1 MININLI
8 FKRMQLQK
16 AVVACAAL
24 LILAGFMIM
33 PATAQVIS
41 KEKFIFLSGQLT
53 STNTGAPIADH
64 EIYIVSD
71 SAANGGFG
79 YSGVTKTDVNG
90 FYRDTLLTTTS
101 DGVINIHLFD
111 FDNNLIQLDR
121 YYRFVWDTEY
131 LMFADFSIFD
141 PDANME
147 LQANFAPQIDTEIDP
162 FAVLFKD
169 MSIGESIKSWS
180 WDFGDGTTS
189 TVQDPEHTYSKA
201 GIYLVTLTINSL
213 PPEFQGYESSTITKQ
228 VQVGLREYH
237 HLGGHVFAELF
248 PIDHGIAYLYTYDE
262 DNKLVLIDTTKA
274 DTLGYYWF
282 YEVPA
287 GKYFAKARLDITSDL
302 YGKFMPTYFRN
313 TYMWNEAE
321 EIIINNDNNY
331 ECDIWLRPTTGI
343 VTGQGE
349 ITGSIIYD
357 TSLVRTPIPAGDIEI
372 ILLSSQGD
380 FLTCKLTNLQG
391 QFNFNSI
398 PFGTYQLYPDVSGIS
413 TTSMYVT
420 ISEEKPSEDN
430 INLII
435 FPNEIT
441 FSINENNSDFIENSV
456 LLYPNPVTD
465 QARISLEMKKTS
477 GVEIRITDM
486 SGKMVYQSNSMLT
499 IGKQQIILPVG
510 MLPSGIYQVVLI
522 PEDQVIMTT
531 RFLKSK

>member
-1 MININLI
+1 
-8 FKRMQLQK
+8 
-16 AVVACAAL
+16 
-24 LILAGFMIM
+24 
-33 PATAQVIS
+33 
-41 KEKFIFLSGQLT
+41 
-53 STNTGAPIADH
+53 
-64 EIYIVSD
+64 
-71 SAANGGFG
+71 
-79 YSGVTKTDVNG
+79 
-90 FYRDTLLTTTS
+90 
-101 DGVINIHLFD
+101 
-111 FDNNLIQLDR
+111 
-121 YYRFVWDTEY
+121 
-131 LMFADFSIFD
+131 
-141 PDANME
+141 
-147 LQANFAPQIDTEIDP
+147 
-162 FAVLFKD
+162 
-169 MSIGESIKSWS
+169 
-180 WDFGDGTTS
+180 
-189 TVQDPEHTYSKA
+189 
-201 GIYLVTLTINSL
+201 
-213 PPEFQGYESSTITKQ
+213 
-228 VQVGLREYH
+228 
-237 HLGGHVFAELF
+237 
-248 PIDHGIAYLYTYDE
+248 
-262 DNKLVLIDTTKA
+262 
-274 DTLGYYWF
+274 
-282 YEVPA
+282 
-287 GKYFAKARLDITSDL
+287 
-302 YGKFMPTYFRN
+302 
-313 TYMWNEAE
+313 MWNEAE

-456 LLYPNPVTD
+456 LLYPNPVID

-477 GVEIRITDM
+477 GIEIRITDM
-486 SGKMVYQSNSMLT
+486 AGKMVYQSNSLLT